1 MTIKEKIDNILINEI
16 AYFYEN
22 SDDVQISNKKIIEV
36 FRTVSSVKIGN
47 YLLKTIRLK
56 LNQNENI
63 YYSVCVFKYTVKPTF
78 IQDKLINWEEK
89 KIAYLIIVEIEDYII
104 ISKKNI
110 SKLQDFLKQ
119 FKPLDYSVL
128 STLFVND
135 DTSFEKFSLKN
146 LNVSDKAVRE
156 KTIEAIDLKENFS
169 TLGASNYLLNSLRL
183 KTNDEK
189 TSLILNSSRINK
201 FGKKSSIENFCFW
214 SKNLVQQIKTHIS
227 TSTFLSIFAEPQDY
241 EVLKDELVPISILFN
256 FSNIYTDFEQGLINR
271 IIIRYTNEDGE
282 IYDKEINLIDFLS
295 KFERLCKIETLNGVH
310 SIKNT
315 TSKDLE
321 MKLNDKSI
329 TIRSQKLKNVKI
341 IQDNGNEIS
350 IIDYINGQ
358 NSFIIN
364 FDNIDLA
371 YSNRKLFKDSRLIGS
386 IPNFLKI
393 FKIHNDLN
401 NITSEKGSFLST
413 STSFENN
420 SLFWFVENNFQN
432 DFDYFVCDD
441 LSKEWADHIGI
452 SDNKISF
459 FHSKHK
465 TSNASASAFQD
476 IVGQAQKNLGN
487 LTPQDFQLETK
498 RNIWNS
504 TYNSSDGVNTLI
516 DRSRR
521 GQNSDQI
528 INQFKETINN
538 PYLRKEVILVIDFIS
553 KSNLETYLDNL
564 INGIRFTERNETIQI
579 LWFISSLISS
589 CQELSTEVTIFC
601 KP

>member
-214 SKNLVQQIKTHIS
+214 SKNLVHQIKT
-227 TSTFLSIFAEPQDY
+227 Q
-241 EVLKDELVPISILFN
+241 
-256 FSNIYTDFEQGLINR
+256 
-271 IIIRYTNEDGE
+271 
-282 IYDKEINLIDFLS
+282 
-295 KFERLCKIETLNGVH
+295 
-310 SIKNT
+310 
-315 TSKDLE
+315 
-321 MKLNDKSI
+321 
-329 TIRSQKLKNVKI
+329 
-341 IQDNGNEIS
+341 
-350 IIDYINGQ
+350 
-358 NSFIIN
+358 
-364 FDNIDLA
+364 
-371 YSNRKLFKDSRLIGS
+371 IGS
-386 IPNFLKI
+386 
-393 FKIHNDLN
+393 
-401 NITSEKGSFLST
+401 
-413 STSFENN
+413 
-420 SLFWFVENNFQN
+420 
-432 DFDYFVCDD
+432 
-441 LSKEWADHIGI
+441 
-452 SDNKISF
+452 
-459 FHSKHK
+459 
-465 TSNASASAFQD
+465 
-476 IVGQAQKNLGN
+476 
-487 LTPQDFQLETK
+487 
-498 RNIWNS
+498 
-504 TYNSSDGVNTLI
+504 
-516 DRSRR
+516 
-521 GQNSDQI
+521 
-528 INQFKETINN
+528 
-538 PYLRKEVILVIDFIS
+538 
-553 KSNLETYLDNL
+553 
-564 INGIRFTERNETIQI
+564 
-579 LWFISSLISS
+579 
-589 CQELSTEVTIFC
+589 
-601 KP
+601 